1 MTRFDQGFQRVATQ
15 YNADRITINAVGEQ
29 LARAGPIQ
37 VIIFIVLVLGMG
49 VLTVQG
55 YKAFEEEASRSAIR
69 FWLDCEVAQGTASC
83 TRAFGPLQR
92 TIDDCAAKP
101 LLGRELCDRLLREER
116 AARKG

>member
-1 MTRFDQGFQRVATQ
+1 VARFDQRSQRVTTQ

-29 LARAGPIQ
+29 LARAGPVQMIVAVLL
-37 VIIFIVLVLGMG
+37 VIGMG
-49 VLTVQG
+49 VAAVQT
-55 YKAFEEEASRSAIR
+55 YKGFEEGASRNAIR
-69 FWLDCEVAQGTASC
+69 FWLDCEATQGAASC

-101 LLGRELCDRLLREER
+101 LLGREVCERLLQEER